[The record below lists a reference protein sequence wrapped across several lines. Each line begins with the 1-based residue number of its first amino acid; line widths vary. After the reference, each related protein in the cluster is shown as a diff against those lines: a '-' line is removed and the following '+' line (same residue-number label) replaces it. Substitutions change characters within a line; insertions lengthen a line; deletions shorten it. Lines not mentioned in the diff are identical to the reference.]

1 MALDNGAV
9 CGWLRVHAMLSRFRK
24 FFTEVNVELHK
35 TTWPWDA
42 KESGFKKFR
51 ELTDSTIVVFVA
63 MLLLGAFVN
72 FWDLVMVGVMHLLTG
87 TY

>member
-1 MALDNGAV
+1 
-9 CGWLRVHAMLSRFRK
+9 MLSRFRK
-24 FFTEVNVELHK
+24 FFSEVNIELHK
-35 TTWPWDA
+35 TTWPWDP

-72 FWDLVMVGVMHLLTG
+72 FWDLVMVGVMRLLTG
-87 TY
+87 TH

>member
-1 MALDNGAV
+1 MTKI
-9 CGWLRVHAMLSRFRK
+9 RK
-24 FFTEVNVELHK
+24 FFSEVQVELQK
-35 TTWPWDA
+35 TTWPWDS

-72 FWDLVMVGVMHLLTG
+72 FWDLVMVGVMQLLTG
-87 TY
+87 TR